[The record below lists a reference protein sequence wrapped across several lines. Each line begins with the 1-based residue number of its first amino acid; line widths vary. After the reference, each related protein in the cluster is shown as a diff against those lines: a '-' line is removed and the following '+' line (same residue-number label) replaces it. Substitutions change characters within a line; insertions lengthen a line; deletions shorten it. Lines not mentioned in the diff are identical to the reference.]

1 MNGNDVT
8 ADEEKLD
15 VNFVCSVFAL
25 TGHAG
30 YFAPGFNIRY
40 DEKNT
45 GNTTFITGGG
55 TRLYLTRVGN
65 NLDQSS
71 DAQAADSHFMADRVI
86 AGLLISGA
94 GLFRAIPMGRIFV
107 DTQVDTLKWHSQI
120 DLEPFYCERVRAVHD
135 AFDEGEFAS
144 WFRFICQS
152 TPVRRALH
160 DAVQAINNPVEA
172 FVYIYRGFE
181 WLKKGLNLSWDD
193 IARDVGVTTRQI
205 KAVGQIANDESGVR
219 HASRTGGKQRASLA
233 TYSTWIAGLI
243 DAIESARAR
252 VDKGYTASDS
262 KKIAEKLKVA
272 MQYDPYP

>member
-1 MNGNDVT
+1 MNTNDDVAT
-8 ADEEKLD
+8 EETLD
-15 VNFVCSVFAL
+15 VRFVCSVFAL

-40 DEKNT
+40 DEKDI

-55 TRLYLTRVGN
+55 TRLYLSRVGD
-65 NLDQSS
+65 NLDQSG
-71 DAQAADSHFMADRVI
+71 DAQAADSHFMADRVV

-94 GLFRAIPMGRIFV
+94 GLFRAFPMGRIFV
-107 DTQVDTLKWHSQI
+107 DTPVEKLRWHSQI
-120 DLEPFYCERVRAVHD
+120 DLQPFYSERVRAVYD
-135 AFDEGEFAS
+135 AFDENEFAS
-144 WFRFICQS
+144 WFQFICENI
-152 TPVRRALH
+152 PVRRALH

-181 WLKKGLNLSWDD
+181 WLKKGLNLSWDEIAGD
-193 IARDVGVTTRQI
+193 IGVTTKQI

-219 HASRTGGKQRASLA
+219 HASRSGEKQRASLE

-252 VDKGYTASDS
+252 VDKSYTASDS
-262 KKIAEKLKVA
+262 KQIAEKLKVA
-272 MQYDPYP
+272 IQYDPYP